1 MKFDQQI
8 IDELNILA
16 QFDLSNIEQG
26 IKIHHDASA
35 SIIAAAERL
44 FNKKLIDQVDGGYL
58 TPLGRTSAE
67 HAQSLSSV
75 LNGL

>member
-1 MKFDQQI
+1 
-8 IDELNILA
+8 
-16 QFDLSNIEQG
+16 
-26 IKIHHDASA
+26 
-35 SIIAAAERL
+35 IAAAERL